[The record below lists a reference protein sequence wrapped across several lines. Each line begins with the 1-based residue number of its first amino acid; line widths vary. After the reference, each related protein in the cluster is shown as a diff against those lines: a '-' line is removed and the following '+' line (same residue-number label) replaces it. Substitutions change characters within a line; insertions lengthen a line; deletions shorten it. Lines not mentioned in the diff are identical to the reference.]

1 MIHNLGEKN
10 SIANQY
16 MSEIRDRT
24 MQQDRSRFRLNVQ
37 RLGRIMATEI
47 SRDMRF
53 TTREV
58 ETPHGIK
65 KVSVLAEQPVLVTVL
80 RAGFPYFEGFMDVF
94 DQAEG
99 GFVGA
104 EREEGSEEVSI
115 RLGYAATPS
124 LADRTLI
131 LIDPMLATGRSL
143 TQSLQTLVQKGKP
156 RFVYIA
162 ALVSAPEGI
171 RYLQEHVSLP
181 YSIWTFSVDEM
192 LDHRFYIVPGL
203 GDAGDLSFGEKI

>member
-1 MIHNLGEKN
+1 
-10 SIANQY
+10 
-16 MSEIRDRT
+16 
-24 MQQDRSRFRLNVQ
+24 
-37 RLGRIMATEI
+37 
-47 SRDMRF
+47 
-53 TTREV
+53 
-58 ETPHGIK
+58 
-65 KVSVLAEQPVLVTVL
+65 PVLVTVL

-104 EREEGSEEVSI
+104 EREEGGEEISI
-115 RLGYAATPS
+115 RLGYAAAPS

-143 TQSLQTLVQKGKP
+143 TRSLQTLVQKGLP

-171 RYLQEHVSLP
+171 RYVQEQVSLP

-203 GDAGDLSFGEKI
+203 GDAGDLSFREKI